1 MKLSDKL
8 RKVSEDI
15 TVRMLDNGFVVEASG
30 RNHNDDWANAKL
42 IVSTVDEVY
51 ALIGEAAE
59 MEKDQ

>member
-8 RKVSEDI
+8 SKVSEDI

-30 RNHNDDWANAKL
+30 RNHDDDWANAKL

>member
-30 RNHNDDWANAKL
+30 RNHDDDWANAKL

-59 MEKDQ
+59 MERDE

>member
-15 TVRMLDNGFVVEASG
+15 TVRMLDNGFVVEAGG

>member
-30 RNHNDDWANAKL
+30 RNHDDDWANAKL